1 MTLYAG
7 IDLHSNNNFLAIR
20 DHDGKRIFQ
29 KKLKNDPN
37 KVLSSLEPYKEDLDQ
52 IAVESTY
59 NWYWLADLLM
69 DEHFEV
75 KLANPSAIK
84 QYEGLKHSDDKH
96 DAFWLAEMLR
106 LGILPTG
113 FIYPKET
120 RPIRD
125 LLRKRGHLVRLRTS
139 LILSLQN
146 IFLRNH
152 GKTMNVEKIKQ
163 RTHNNVTEAL
173 QDEDEDLALSGKV
186 SKESI
191 DYLSQK
197 IQEIELNIQ
206 KELKSNI
213 SYKLLHTVPGIG
225 PILALTITLETG
237 PIERFSQVGNF
248 TSYCR
253 KAPSK
258 WTSNDKKKNKG
269 NTKNG
274 NKYLS
279 WAFSEAVQ
287 KARQYDKSARDYF
300 NKKASKSNYPIAYA
314 SLANKL
320 ARASYYI
327 MRDEVSFDHR
337 KLFA

>member
-7 IDLHSNNNFLAIR
+7 IDLHSNNNLLAIQ

-37 KVLSSLEPYKEDLDQ
+37 KVLAALEPYKEDLDQ

-59 NWYWLADLLM
+59 NWYWLVDLLM

-84 QYEGLKHSDDKH
+84 QYEGLKHVDDKH

-146 IFLRNH
+146 IILRNH

-163 RTHNNVTEAL
+163 KTHNNVAEAL
-173 QDEDEDLALSGKV
+173 QEENEDLALSGNV

-191 DYLSQK
+191 DFLSQK
-197 IQEIELNIQ
+197 IQEIELHIK
-206 KELKSNI
+206 KEIKSNI
-213 SYKLLHTVPGIG
+213 SYKFLHTVPGIG
-225 PILALTITLETG
+225 TILALTITLETG
-237 PIERFSQVGNF
+237 PIERFPHVGNF

-258 WTSNDKKKNKG
+258 WSSNEKKKKKG

-279 WAFSEAVQ
+279 WAFAEAVQ
-287 KARQYDKSARDYF
+287 KARQYDKSSRDYF
-300 NKKASKSNYPIAYA
+300 NKKVSKSNYPIAYA
-314 SLANKL
+314 SLGNKL

>member
-7 IDLHSNNNFLAIR
+7 IDLHSNNCFLAIR

-29 KKLKNDPN
+29 KKLKNNPN
-37 KVLSSLEPYKEDLDQ
+37 KILATLEPYKTDLDQ

-59 NWYWLADLLM
+59 NWYWLVDLLI

-84 QYEGLKHSDDKH
+84 QYDGLKHADDKH
-96 DAFWLAEMLR
+96 DAFWLANMLR

-163 RTHNNVTEAL
+163 KTHNNVAEAL
-173 QDEDEDLALSGKV
+173 QEENEDLALSGKV

-197 IQEIELNIQ
+197 IQEIELHIK
-206 KELKSNI
+206 KEIKSNI
-213 SYKLLHTVPGIG
+213 AYKFLHTVPGIG

-237 PIERFSQVGNF
+237 PIERFPHVGNF

-279 WAFSEAVQ
+279 WAFAEAVQ
-287 KARQYDKSARDYF
+287 KARQYDKPARDYF
-300 NKKASKSNYPIAYA
+300 NKKVSKSNYPIAYA

>member
-7 IDLHSNNNFLAIR
+7 IDLHSTNNFLAIR
-20 DHDGKRIFQ
+20 DLDGKRIFQ
-29 KKLKNDPN
+29 KKLKNYPE
-37 KVLSSLEPYKEDLDQ
+37 VILSTLEPYKNDLDQ

-59 NWYWLADLLM
+59 NWYWLVDMLI
-69 DEHFEV
+69 DEHYEV
-75 KLANPSAIK
+75 KLANPSAIQ

-125 LLRKRGHLVRLRTS
+125 LLRKRSHLVRLRTS

-146 IFLRNH
+146 ILIRNQ
-152 GKTMNVEKIKQ
+152 GKMISGSKIKQ
-163 RTHNNVTEAL
+163 KKQNHVAQAL
-173 QDEDEDLALSGKV
+173 LEENDDLILSGQV
-186 SKESI
+186 SKDTI
-191 DYLSQK
+191 DFLSQK
-197 IQEIELNIQ
+197 IQQVEINI
-206 KELKSNI
+206 KKKLKSNI
-213 SYKLLHTVPGIG
+213 AYKYLHTVPGIG
-225 PILALTITLETG
+225 PILALTITLEAG
-237 PIERFSQVGNF
+237 PIDRFPKVGNF

-258 WTSNDKKKNKG
+258 WISNDKKKGKG

-287 KARQYDKSARDYF
+287 RARQYDKPARDFF
-300 NKKASKSNYPIAYA
+300 NKKASKCEYPVAYA

-320 ARASYYI
+320 ARAAYFI
-327 MRDEVSFDHR
+327 MRDEVPFDHK